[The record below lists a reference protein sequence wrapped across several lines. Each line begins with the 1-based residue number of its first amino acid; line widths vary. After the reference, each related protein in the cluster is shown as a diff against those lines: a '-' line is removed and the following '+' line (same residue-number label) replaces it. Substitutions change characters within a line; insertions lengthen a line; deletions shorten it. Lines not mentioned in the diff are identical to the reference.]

1 MANWVLS
8 GTCDLQ
14 TKNAVKEEL
23 VGIANND
30 KDAGH
35 GNNQTIG
42 ITHYNGHWS

>member
-14 TKNAVKEEL
+14 TKNAVKEL
-23 VGIANND
+23 VGIENND
-30 KDAGH
+30 KDADN
-35 GNNQTIG
+35 GNNQTVG